1 MITIKTLNAVQRE
14 LNENKDFVQSAEY
27 CVIEAGLSGFYQ
39 EEIIKHEH
47 LLIYLSRENL
57 NSVQLLP
64 HSCM

>member
-1 MITIKTLNAVQRE
+1 MINLNKTQRE